1 MKKIFTFMAVFALTM
16 AASAQTV
23 VSMYAEFDKTNSCVD
38 VKLKNEKLVSSFSF
52 KFLLPEG
59 VTVVTET
66 EDGETYELWDRDEER
81 VKDTKKTKWSMDI
94 RDAAEGYT
102 MVTCYGGPG
111 VAAGD
116 GAIFHIPVTGTL
128 KDKVVNFKDG
138 QAYVPSEVEGEK
150 GTEYTF
156 DPFTCTI
163 LTAINS
169 ISADETKSGV
179 IYNMAGQR
187 VSKAVKGVYV
197 VDGKKVAVK

>member
-1 MKKIFTFMAVFALTM
+1 MKKIFTFMAVFALAM

-23 VSMYAEFDKTNSCVD
+23 SIYAEFDKTEKCID
-38 VKLKNEKLVSSFSF
+38 VKLKNDKLVSSFSF

-59 VTVVTET
+59 VSVVTET
-66 EDGETYELWDRDEER
+66 EDGETYELWDRDEDR

-116 GAIFHIPVTGTL
+116 GAIFHIPVTCTKGGT
-128 KDKVVNFKDG
+128 VNFKDA
-138 QAYVPSEVEGEK
+138 QVYIPSEVEGEK
-150 GTEYTF
+150 GTEINF
-156 DPFTCTI
+156 DPFTCEI
-163 LTAINS
+163 ETAIKS

-187 VSKAVKGVYV
+187 VNKAVKGVYV